1 MNNKLAEVHVEQNF
15 RVLVVDDVAD
25 NIQVAMNILR
35 EDNYDLSYAMTG
47 QNALNLLKSTYYD
60 LILLDVMMPDIS
72 GFNVCEQI
80 RKNSINRDTPI
91 IFLTARADIDSISKG
106 FQLGAVDYI
115 VKPFHAAELLAR
127 TRTHLELHASRLLLK
142 QKNMSLQT
150 RAELA
155 EKRLLSELEQTQM
168 EMIHILTE
176 LMEFTSDETGKHIK
190 RVAEH
195 SRLLAHLHESLT
207 DEDETVIFHAAPM
220 HDIGKV
226 FIPEHILHKPGRL
239 TDEEMEIMRSH
250 TTKAHQFLKN
260 AQRRIMRAADIIAL
274 QHHEKWDG
282 SGYPAG
288 LKGHDIHIYG
298 RIVALAD
305 VFDALTHKRVY
316 KEAWGID
323 NAVKFIVDNS
333 GTHFDPYLVELF
345 RNNLEQFIHIAAE

>member
-1 MNNKLAEVHVEQNF
+1 MEHNF
-15 RVLVVDDVAD
+15 RILVVDDIAD

-47 QNALNLLKSTYYD
+47 QGALNLLKSTYFD
-60 LILLDVMMPDIS
+60 LILLDIMMPDMN
-72 GFNVCEQI
+72 GFSVCEQI
-80 RKNSINRDTPI
+80 RKYTINRDTPI
-91 IFLTARADIDSISKG
+91 IFLTARADIDSISRG
-106 FQLGAVDYI
+106 FELGAVDYI

-142 QKNMSLQT
+142 QKNLTLQT

-168 EMIHILTE
+168 EMIHVLTE

-190 RVAEH
+190 RVAEY
-195 SRLLAHLHESLT
+195 SRLLARLHECLT

-226 FIPEHILHKPGRL
+226 FIPENILHKPGRL
-239 TDEEMEIMRSH
+239 SEEEMAIMRGH
-250 TTKAHQFLKN
+250 TSKAHDFLKSS
-260 AQRRIMRAADIIAL
+260 QRRILKAADIIAW

-282 SGYPAG
+282 TGYPNG
-288 LKGHDIHIYG
+288 LAGHDIHIYG

-316 KEAWGID
+316 KEAWPVE
-323 NAVKFIVDNS
+323 NAVQYIS
-333 GTHFDPYLVELF
+333 GESGKHFDPYLVDLF
-345 RNNLEQFIHIAAE
+345 LKNVDSFIQISTED

>member
-1 MNNKLAEVHVEQNF
+1 VEHNF
-15 RVLVVDDVAD
+15 RILVVDDIAD

-47 QNALNLLKSTYYD
+47 QGALNLLKSTYFD
-60 LILLDVMMPDIS
+60 LILLDIMMPDMS
-72 GFNVCEQI
+72 GFSVCEQI
-80 RKNSINRDTPI
+80 RKYTINRDTPI
-91 IFLTARADIDSISKG
+91 IFLTARADIDSISRG
-106 FQLGAVDYI
+106 FELGAVDYI

-142 QKNMSLQT
+142 QKNLTLQT

-168 EMIHILTE
+168 EMIHVLTE

-190 RVAEH
+190 RVAEY

-226 FIPEHILHKPGRL
+226 FIPEKILHKPGRL
-239 TDEEMEIMRSH
+239 SEEEMAVMRGH
-250 TTKAHQFLKN
+250 TSKAHDFLKSS
-260 AQRRIMRAADIIAL
+260 QRRILKAADIIAW

-282 SGYPAG
+282 TGYPNG
-288 LKGHDIHIYG
+288 LAGHDIHIYG

-316 KEAWGID
+316 KEAWPVD
-323 NAVKFIVDNS
+323 NAVQYITEEKGN
-333 GTHFDPYLVELF
+333 HFDPYLVDIFLK
-345 RNNLEQFIHIAAE
+345 NVDSFIQISTED